1 MRTTTAIPTE
11 IKAASKREQRD
22 ARIDTVEREQ
32 AGAVLKVLMNHIY
45 ELDKGVRRMVLFT
58 CNKKYSELAV
68 QRLES
73 QGIPYLL
80 QPAGQ
85 QNLNVYFGRRECLEA
100 IRLIVTRPLNQLTPE
115 EDFIL
120 GAMLGYDICAQ
131 CERYCKRKDSASRE
145 QSQACLGFA
154 EAQPVLA
161 GLEKGQCEEKCQG
174 MCDECNRN

>member
-1 MRTTTAIPTE
+1 MQAVIGAQYLKHRVLGIAHFFLFVVPLQPKPRTIKMSNRPKVACKARTTTAIPTE
-11 IKAASKREQRD
+11 M
-22 ARIDTVEREQ
+22 
-32 AGAVLKVLMNHIY
+32 KVLMNHIY
-45 ELDKGVRRMVLFT
+45 ELHKGVRHMVLFT
-58 CNKKYSELAV
+58 CNKKYSELAI

-131 CERYCKRKDSASRE
+131 CERYCKRK
-145 QSQACLGFA
+145 G
-154 EAQPVLA
+154 
-161 GLEKGQCEEKCQG
+161 K
-174 MCDECNRN
+174 CDECINRN